1 MEYQALRPVAETSSR
16 PSTSRSPESHYWRK
30 FRSPVFVKEFAP
42 ITSIHFV
49 PPVSV
54 YSSDLDDPN
63 SADGAVTGTKTL
75 GSASSRPSTVAARQK
90 FAVTTGARVQ
100 IYSMKS
106 SRATKTIS
114 RFKDVARSAN
124 FRSDG
129 RLMVAGDDGGLIQVF
144 DTTSR
149 AILRT
154 LRGHTSPVHVTRFSP
169 TGVEIMSASDDRTVR
184 LWDVP
189 EQKAVHVF
197 DGHQDY
203 VRSAVFSSDSP
214 HLVLSGSYDSTVR
227 LWDTRMGANGSASG
241 QAMIMNH
248 GAPVEDTLIYPTGG
262 GGIALSAGG
271 PVMKVWDLMMGGRC
285 LASVS
290 NHQKTITSLALSVN
304 SGADFSAT
312 NADSLGGMRILSAGL
327 DHLVKVYD
335 PAKDFQVTHT
345 MRYPSPVLSLA
356 VSPDESHIAAGMADG
371 TLCIRKRD
379 VKASELERR
388 EAERAAMN
396 AGAYEYF
403 MQGAAAHQQQGVN
416 KVKAGDDIRVES
428 LRKKKL
434 QDYDKYLKAFRY
446 SDALDAAL
454 RKGVAPS
461 VTFGLILELIHRSP
475 RGGAEG
481 LRRAIQGRD
490 DVTLEPL
497 LRFLLKHAANPQY
510 VTLVCD
516 TLNVIVDIYASV
528 IGQSPLIDDL
538 FGRIWAKVSDE
549 LRLQRELMQVR
560 GSLEMILA
568 RSALGSAAST

>member
-1 MEYQALRPVAETSSR
+1 MDYQTLRPVAETSSR

-49 PPVSV
+49 PNVSV
-54 YSSDLDDPN
+54 YSN
-63 SADGAVTGTKTL
+63 TGLEDEQTDA
-75 GSASSRPSTVAARQK
+75 SASRTVGSTSATPSSVSARQK

-100 IYSMKS
+100 IYSMRT
-106 SRATKTIS
+106 SRSTKTIS

-129 RLMVAGDDGGLIQVF
+129 RLMVVGDDSGLIQIF

-149 AILRT
+149 AILRSMT
-154 LRGHTSPVHVTRFSP
+154 GHKNPVHVTRFSP
-169 TGVEIMSASDDRTVR
+169 NGTEIMSASDDRTVR

-189 EQKAVHVF
+189 EQKALHIF
-197 DGHQDY
+197 EGHQDY
-203 VRSAVFSSDSP
+203 VRSAVFSSDNPS
-214 HLVLSGSYDSTVR
+214 LMLSGSYDSTVR
-227 LWDTRMGANGSASG
+227 LWDARMGEQGG
-241 QAMIMNH
+241 EAMVMNH
-248 GAPVEDTLIYPTGG
+248 GAPVEDVLIYPTGG
-262 GGIALSAGG
+262 GGVALSAGG
-271 PVMKVWDLMMGGRC
+271 PIMKVWDLMMGGRC
-285 LASVS
+285 MASVS

-304 SGADFSAT
+304 SGADFT
-312 NADSLGGMRILSAGL
+312 ADSESLGGMRILSAGL

-335 PAKDFQVTHT
+335 PAKDFKVTHT

-379 VKASELERR
+379 VKAAELERR

-403 MQGAAAHQQQGVN
+403 MQGAAAHKQQGVN
-416 KVKAGDDIRVES
+416 RVKAGDDVRVDSIRK
-428 LRKKKL
+428 RKL

-454 RKGVAPS
+454 RKGVPPS

-497 LRFLLKHAANPQY
+497 LRFLLKHAANTSY
-510 VTLVCD
+510 VNLVCD
-516 TLNVIVDIYASV
+516 TLNVVVDIYASV

-568 RSALGSAAST
+568 RSALGAATASTA